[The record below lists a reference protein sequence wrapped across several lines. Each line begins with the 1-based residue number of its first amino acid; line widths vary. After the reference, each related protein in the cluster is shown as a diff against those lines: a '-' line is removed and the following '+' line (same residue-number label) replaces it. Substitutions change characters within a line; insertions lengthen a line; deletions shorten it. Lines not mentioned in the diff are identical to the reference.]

1 MEKLEI
7 RNQMTT
13 EERKLALEAALMLGF
28 QTEAEAFPVARVK
41 EKIPAPKTEVVM
53 EA

>member
-13 EERKLALEAALMLGF
+13 EEESLLEAAASVKF
-28 QTEAEAFPVARVK
+28 QTEAAAFRLQ
-41 EKIPAPKTEVVM
+41 E
-53 EA
+53 